1 MVLNNGCVTPPL
13 GWTLQQQSGA
23 LSPRLASSPV
33 VCLPIGFT
41 LAHRGRSVTANSEP
55 YSAWPVSKWQL
66 PRG

>member
-33 VCLPIGFT
+33 VCLPIGVHLGT
-41 LAHRGRSVTANSEP
+41 QSPLGDS
-55 YSAWPVSKWQL
+55 QL
-66 PRG
+66 